1 MSFAVRPVLR
11 YTAGVVLLA
20 ALYGGAAWIGL
31 RYVSIGHSVSLV
43 WPPAG
48 IAFAALVLLGYRYWP
63 GVAIGAFIANAATPI
78 PLAAAVG
85 IAAGNTTEA
94 LLAAYLLRRVAG
106 SRPQLEDPRQART
119 LILLAAPAGALV
131 AALIGVT
138 ALLVTAAVVPRAAMQ
153 ALPVWWAGDALGML
167 VVAPVFLSW
176 TARPRIR
183 DTRRLL
189 EAIVLVVGTAGAAD
203 LGLLRSV
210 QLPFLEEVEYTY
222 LLYPF
227 VVWAAVRFGPRGASL
242 LTLVV
247 AALAVWHTARGGGP
261 FLVGSTGGTLFA
273 VACYLLVLA
282 VTGLGVASAV
292 WSERDRATRALQRS
306 EERLHLALDSARM
319 GIWYWSVDTNSLVW
333 DDNLRWLYGLGPDE
347 VVASY
352 DQFLSRVHPDDRQ
365 FVSQSVE
372 RALKEGQALD
382 YEFRILLPD
391 GRIRWIA
398 DQGKVG
404 RDPSGR
410 PLYLTGVCMDVTDR
424 RASEERLRQSHRMES
439 VGRLAGGVAHET
451 NNQMG
456 VVLGAAAFVLGRSD
470 VPEAVRADVEHI
482 RNAAERTAAVTA
494 QLLAFSRRQILR
506 PVVLDLSGLVKSWE
520 GVLRRVMGEDCTL
533 LLRPG
538 EAVAPIRADP
548 GQLEQVLLNLALNAR
563 DAMPRG
569 GTLTVETFVAEITGQ
584 YARQRPGVAIRSG
597 SYAVLAVSDTGHGMD
612 RETLGQVFEPFF
624 TTKGIGHG
632 TGLGLSTV
640 YGIVKQSDGY
650 VWAYSEPGRGSTFKV
665 YLPVTGNDVPSPAP
679 SAPSPPP
686 VRAGR
691 GESVL
696 LVEDDEGVRQVTRR
710 ALEAGGYRVL
720 EAANGLDALQLLRST
735 SGPIG
740 LVLTDVVMPGMSGRD
755 LAARIAELRPG
766 TPVLFTSG
774 YTDGEIVRRGLLDP
788 DAAFIQK
795 PFGPEVIVRIVRER
809 LEGASLPP
817 TAPPRSSAA
826 ALDPQEPA

>member
-1 MSFAVRPVLR
+1 MPFAVRPALR
-11 YTAGVVLLA
+11 YIAVVVLLA
-20 ALYGGAAWIGL
+20 GLYAAAAWIGL
-31 RYVSIGHSVSLV
+31 RYVTTGHSVSLV

-48 IAFAALVLLGYRYWP
+48 VAFAALVLLGYRYWP

-85 IAAGNTTEA
+85 IAVGNTTEA

-106 SRPQLEDPRQART
+106 PRPQLEDPRQTRT
-119 LILLAAPAGALV
+119 LILLAAPAGAVV
-131 AALIGVT
+131 AALIGIT
-138 ALLVTAAVVPRAAMQ
+138 TLLVTRALDPRAALQ
-153 ALPVWWAGDALGML
+153 ALPIWWAGDVLGVL
-167 VVAPVFLSW
+167 VVAPVFFSW

-189 EAIVLVVGTAGAAD
+189 EVIALVVGTVAAAD
-203 LGLLRSV
+203 LGLLQSV
-210 QLPFLEEVEYTY
+210 QLPFLEKVEYTY

-242 LTLVV
+242 VTLVI

-282 VTGLGVASAV
+282 VTGLVVASAV
-292 WSERDRATRALQRS
+292 WSERERATRALQRS
-306 EERLHLALDSARM
+306 EERLRLALDSARM
-319 GIWYWSVDTNSLVW
+319 GIWYWSVDTDGLVW
-333 DDNLRWLYGLGPDE
+333 DDNLRRLYGLGPGE

-352 DQFLSRVHPDDRQ
+352 EQFMNRVHPEDRQ

-372 RALKEGQALD
+372 RALKDGEALD

-391 GRIRWIA
+391 GRVRWIA
-398 DQGKVG
+398 DQGRVG
-404 RDPSGR
+404 RDREGR

-451 NNQMG
+451 NNQMS
-456 VVLGAAAFVLGRSD
+456 VVLGAAAFVLDRSD

-482 RNAAERTAAVTA
+482 RKAAERTSAVTA

-506 PVVLDLSGLVKSWE
+506 PAVLDLSALVKSWE
-520 GVLRRVMGEDCTL
+520 GVLRRIMGEDCTV

-548 GQLEQVLLNLALNAR
+548 GQLEQVLLNLTLNAR

-569 GTLTVETFVAEITGQ
+569 GTLTVETFVAEMTDE

-597 SYAVLAVSDTGHGMD
+597 SYTVLAVSDTGHGMD
-612 RETLGQVFEPFF
+612 RETLGHVFEPFF
-624 TTKGIGHG
+624 TTKGVGHG

-665 YLPVTGNDVPSPAP
+665 YLPVTGQDAPSPAP
-679 SAPSPPP
+679 AASSPL
-686 VRAGR
+686 RAGR

-710 ALEAGGYRVL
+710 ALEEGGYRVL
-720 EAANGLDALQLLRST
+720 EAANGLDALELLTST
-735 SGPIG
+735 SGRIG

-755 LAARIAELRPG
+755 LADRIAELRPG

-788 DAAFIQK
+788 EAAFIQK
-795 PFGPEVIVRIVRER
+795 PFGPEAIVRVVRER
-809 LEGASLPP
+809 LEAARLPSK
-817 TAPPRSSAA
+817 APPGPPAA
-826 ALDPQEPA
+826 ALDSPEPA